1 MKESLR
7 AKWRALSA
15 TYPFSE
21 VMNEPSMT
29 EPSPSISLEQ
39 MVRDYSRG
47 IIHSSRVSYFDD
59 GEEVPDDFHEP
70 EDISEV
76 HESEPSLPSRR
87 RKTTPPAPPV
97 EPPAPE
103 PDPKPQE
110 PAKPAE

>member
-7 AKWRALSA
+7 IKWRALSA
-15 TYPFSE
+15 SFPFAE
-21 VMNEPSMT
+21 AMNEPSMT

-47 IIHSSRVSYFDD
+47 VIHTSRVGYYDN
-59 GEEVPDDFHEP
+59 GEDVPEDFHEP

-76 HESEPSLPSRR
+76 QEYEASLRSRR
-87 RKTTPPAPPV
+87 RKPAPPVPPV

-103 PDPKPQE
+103 PEHTGRNPRTT
-110 PAKPAE
+110 